1 MQVSAFQ
8 QALIDDADL
17 NAWIDAQPQPEELPL
32 NCGQC
37 NNYSAPKPGRWGF
50 CTIRAAADLHPCNL
64 PPWSDNA
71 KNCCFFDIDCPF

>member
-17 NAWIDAQPQPEELPL
+17 NAYIDAQPAPDDLPL

-37 NNYSAPKPGRWGF
+37 SNYSAPKPKRWGY
-50 CTIRAAADLHPCNL
+50 CTIRAAADIHPCNM
-64 PPWSDNA
+64 PPWSDSA
-71 KNCCFFDIDCPF
+71 KDCSFFDIDCPF